1 MTYIQTQ
8 GLKVSYGD
16 RNIIRDGQVSIEK
29 NKITTIIGP
38 NGCGKSTML
47 KAMARMM
54 PYGGQVLIDG
64 KDVQS
69 HSRKALARI
78 LSMLPQKPD
87 AAAGL
92 RVEELVAYGRHPYT
106 GRFGTHGRED
116 LDKIQWAM
124 KVTGLETLA
133 KRPIDTLSGGQR
145 QRVWIALCLAQD
157 TEVIFLDEPTT
168 YLDIAHQIEVLEIL
182 LKLKEDHGKTIVMVL
197 HDMNQA
203 SRYGD
208 RIIALKS
215 GEVIKV
221 GESHE
226 VITKEVLKE
235 LFGVNAAIMVDE
247 KTNKPMCLSYDL
259 WS

>member
-8 GLKVSYGD
+8 GLKVSYGE
-16 RNIIRDGQVSIEK
+16 RTIIRDGQVSIEK

-106 GRFGTHGRED
+106 GRFGAYGRED
-116 LDKIQWAM
+116 LDKIHWAM
-124 KVTGLETLA
+124 RVTGLEALA
-133 KRPIDTLSGGQR
+133 QRPIDTLSGGQR

-235 LFGVNAAIMVDE
+235 LFGVKAAIMVDE

-259 WS
+259 WA